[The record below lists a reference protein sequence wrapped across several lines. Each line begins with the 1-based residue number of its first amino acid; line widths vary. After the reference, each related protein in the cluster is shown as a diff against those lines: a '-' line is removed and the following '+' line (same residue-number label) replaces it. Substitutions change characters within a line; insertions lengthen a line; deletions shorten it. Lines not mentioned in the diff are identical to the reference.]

1 MASNGNGTTTGPP
14 KPVRCAIYTRKSTDE
29 GLNQDFN
36 SLDAQRESAEAYI
49 RSQVH
54 EGWSLVP
61 AQYDDG
67 GYTGANMDRPAL
79 KRLLADVQAAKA
91 DCVVVYKVDRLSRSI
106 RDFAKMMEL
115 FEKHGVSFV
124 SVTQQFNT
132 TTSLGRL
139 TLHILLSFA
148 QFEREI
154 ISERT
159 RDKQVAARRKGKWT
173 GGHLILGYDL
183 DPRATKLLVN
193 PTEAE
198 QVRSI
203 FQWYLEGESVFSI
216 VDKARRAGWR
226 NKQWTTRD
234 GKLYGGQPLRRQHIY
249 KLLANVVYGGKIS
262 VGDEL
267 YPGEHEAIIDQQTF
281 DLVQERLRQNS
292 TARDNTQRVKI
303 EALLRGLIY
312 CSRCGSGMYQTC
324 SPRKERVYRYYV
336 CLRAQERTDE
346 YCTTRSVSAPAVE
359 EAVVESIRRVG
370 VHPRVQAET
379 ARVVRQRLAERV
391 TEVRQE
397 LNGAHHKVKNLK
409 SQLARL
415 REPEPAR
422 ESELNGQLATSEGRV
437 AELKRELLIRERE
450 RLDGK
455 GLRRMIESFD
465 ELWKALNIE
474 EQSRLLRQL
483 IEKVG
488 YDSRTGKVTVSFK
501 SASIKDLCQ
510 KGATG

>member
-1 MASNGNGTTTGPP
+1 MACNGNGTTTGPP
-14 KPVRCAIYTRKSTDE
+14 KPVRCAIYTRKSTEE

-36 SLDAQRESAEAYI
+36 SLDAQREAAEAYI

-54 EGWSLVP
+54 EGWSLLP

-67 GYTGANMDRPAL
+67 GYTGANMDRPAV
-79 KRLLADVQAAKA
+79 KCLLADIQAGKV

-106 RDFAKMMEL
+106 RDFAKMMDL
-115 FEKHGVSFV
+115 FEKQGVSFV

-139 TLHILLSFA
+139 TLNILLSFA

-159 RDKQVAARRKGKWT
+159 RDKVSASRKKGKWT

-183 DPRATKLLVN
+183 DPRATRLLVN
-193 PTEAE
+193 PSEAE
-198 QVRSI
+198 QVRSV
-203 FQWYLEGESVFSI
+203 FQWYIEGESVFSI

-234 GKLYGGQPLRRQHIY
+234 GKLYGGHPLRRQHIY
-249 KLLANVVYGGKIS
+249 KLLANVVYSGRIS
-262 VGDEL
+262 AGDES
-267 YPGEHEAIIDQQTF
+267 YPGEHEAIIDQKTF
-281 DLVQERLRQNS
+281 ELVQERLKQNGS
-292 TARDNTQRVKI
+292 GRKTERVKV
-303 EALLRGLIY
+303 EALLRGLLY
-312 CSRCGSGMYQTC
+312 CSCCGSGMYQLC
-324 SPRKERVYRYYV
+324 SPRKERLYRYYV
-336 CLRAQERTDE
+336 CLRAQEHTDDR
-346 YCTTRSVSAPAVE
+346 CATRAVSAPAVE

-370 VHPRVQAET
+370 VHPRVLEET

-397 LNGAHHKVKNLK
+397 LNGAHHSVKNLK

-422 ESELNGQLATSEGRV
+422 ESELNGQFACGEARV
-437 AELKRELLIRERE
+437 GELKRELLIRERE

-455 GLRRMIESFD
+455 ELRRMLESFD

-474 EQSRLLRQL
+474 EQGRLLRQL
-483 IEKVG
+483 IDKVG
-488 YDSRTGKVTVSFK
+488 YDSRTGKVTVSFR
-501 SASIKDLCQ
+501 SAATKELCQ
-510 KGATG
+510 RGVIR